1 MDKFVIKKPKLDDS
15 VCLGKR
21 KGTFI
26 NKHYV
31 LLAYTGKMYLT
42 LLLDAGLQ
50 G

>member
-1 MDKFVIKKPKLDDS
+1 MIQFVLVKEKVL
-15 VCLGKR
+15 
-21 KGTFI
+21 FI